1 MSLVPATVDAAIIL
15 AFGSTVTYTPFGG
28 SATPIKGV
36 FQNPDVIPETNAI
49 DFLTQGPMVSV
60 LAVDA
65 PSPGTKDLFTI
76 SGQNYTVKDYEVDDG
91 GLVYFQLEETP

>member
-1 MSLVPATVDAAIIL
+1 MPLVPETVDAAIISAL
-15 AFGSTVTYTPFGG
+15 GSTVTYTPFGG
-28 SATPIKGV
+28 SATPIQGM
-36 FQNPDVIPETNAI
+36 FQNPDVIPETNVI

-65 PSPGTKDLFTI
+65 PSPSSKDLFTV
-76 SGQNYTVKDYEVDDG
+76 SGQNYTVKDYEIDDG